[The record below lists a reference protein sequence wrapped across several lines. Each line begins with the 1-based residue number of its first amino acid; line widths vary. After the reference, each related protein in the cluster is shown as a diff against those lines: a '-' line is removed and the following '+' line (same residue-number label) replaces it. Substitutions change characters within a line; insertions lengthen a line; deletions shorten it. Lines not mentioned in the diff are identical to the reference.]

1 MKTILADTSC
11 IAGRLDRSFNTCVS
25 ASRAYLLL
33 RNDHMQHLKTVHDEC
48 GFRYVRFH
56 GLLQDDMGIY
66 RIDKSGRPIYS
77 WQYCDAVYDHILDIG
92 MKPFVVFDFMPSA
105 LASGEKTIYWER
117 SNITPPA
124 SYDEWYNLIYRI
136 TKHFTDRYGEEEVRT
151 WYFEVWNEPDG
162 WFFDSS
168 REEYF

>member
-1 MKTILADTSC
+1 MKTIFADTGC

-66 RIDKSGRPIYS
+66 RIDKSVRPIYS

-105 LASGEKTIYWER
+105 LASGKNDLLGTFQHHPAVLVRRVVQFDLPHHKALYR
-117 SNITPPA
+117 SLRRRGSA
-124 SYDEWYNLIYRI
+124 DVVL
-136 TKHFTDRYGEEEVRT
+136 
-151 WYFEVWNEPDG
+151 
-162 WFFDSS
+162 
-168 REEYF
+168 